1 MEFNWI
7 GKTKSNGCTADVTVS
22 INKNGPNKKQ
32 TCFTFRNG
40 SDSRISKTGYA
51 VLSVT
56 SNKIYFKQAESKEGF
71 SLYSKPNES
80 VHRFKLG
87 GELNAFVGDYD
98 LCWDAKE
105 KLHYIDASL
114 KK

>member
-7 GKTKSNGCTADVTVS
+7 TKSRATGNTSDVTIT

-40 SDSRISKTGYA
+40 VDNRISKTGYA
-51 VLSVT
+51 VMCVVA
-56 SNKIYFKQAESKEGF
+56 NRIYFKQSDNKDGF
-71 SLYSKPNES
+71 SLYSKPNEN
-80 VHRFKLG
+80 VHRFKVST
-87 GELNAFVGDYD
+87 ELPAFIGDYD

-105 KLHYIDASL
+105 KLNYIDASL